1 MENIKLYAILD
12 KKHDVISNVFL
23 SGSDVQAGSWMLK
36 QIKEI
41 YKDVPEQLR
50 NNFIEDVRNTAIV
63 KLGEVSPETKQLTND
78 YNIIVDLFD
87 FHVVDEE
94 TNSQGGVFDEQT
106 KE

>member
-23 SGSDVQAGSWMLK
+23 SGSDVQAGSWMVK

-41 YKDVPEQLR
+41 YKDVPDNLK
-50 NNFIEDVRNTAIV
+50 NTYIDDVRSTAVV

-78 YNIIVDLFD
+78 YNVIVDLFD
-87 FHVVDEE
+87 FKIGDE
-94 TNSQGGVFDEQT
+94 NEQ
-106 KE
+106 EN

>member
-36 QIKEI
+36 QIKDI
-41 YKDVPEQLR
+41 YKDVPDNLK
-50 NNFIEDVRNTAIV
+50 NTYIDDVRNTAIV
-63 KLGEVSPETKQLTND
+63 KLGEVSPETKQLIND

-87 FHVVDEE
+87 FKIGDE
-94 TNSQGGVFDEQT
+94 NEQE
-106 KE
+106 K

>member
-36 QIKEI
+36 QIKDI

-50 NNFIEDVRNTAIV
+50 NNFIDDVRNTAVV

-87 FHVVDEE
+87 FKIGDE
-94 TNSQGGVFDEQT
+94 NEQE
-106 KE
+106 K